1 MTETYVRSS
10 SFMMQLLT
18 TTLAL
23 LFLAL
28 AANTATAK
36 RRSNLLHLQSLSRHY
51 RGDNIFDNTIYPY
64 ETKHYNQK
72 VHVVPRMIT
81 FQLGTKVKLI
91 SPLYHGMSC
100 LNQLERYPDSVVNS
114 RL

>member
-64 ETKHYNQK
+64 ETKHYDQK
-72 VHVVPRMIT
+72 V
-81 FQLGTKVKLI
+81 
-91 SPLYHGMSC
+91 
-100 LNQLERYPDSVVNS
+100 
-114 RL
+114 